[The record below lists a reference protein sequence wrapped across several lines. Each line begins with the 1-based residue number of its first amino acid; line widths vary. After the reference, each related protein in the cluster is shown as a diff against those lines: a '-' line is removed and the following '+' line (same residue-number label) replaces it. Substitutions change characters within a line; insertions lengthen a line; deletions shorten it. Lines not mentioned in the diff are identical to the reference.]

1 MIFRLRIMGR
11 FEKTMDKET
20 REYLDQKYVGLARK
34 EDIEKVRQETKASFR
49 QWKEENKTQGLEWKQ
64 EISATIEES
73 RKQWGTEIGAL
84 RDEILKGLEEVK
96 GDTESALRQSNQGL
110 DASFQKVREEAQTVF
125 DHSKRQMDLVLNSIK
140 EEGKKDLLQPI
151 QEARSDLG
159 GLKTGL
165 NQIQEQ
171 AKQLVE
177 EMGTLNEKV
186 RSGMVEVKEELG
198 AMIKFSY
205 ADLERKLNALEARIK
220 VLEKIVL
227 H

>member
-1 MIFRLRIMGR
+1 
-11 FEKTMDKET
+11 MDKET